1 MTGDPPTASSRFSMP
16 TSPRHLVIA
25 VVGVLVLA
33 LAAILAFALIDDS
46 TADAPPVTSIPN
58 GQVVLPQN
66 PSLKLVQVDDVWQVE
81 NDGNVTM
88 SEIEVRDASATVIC
102 ELGRLA
108 PDERAACDAAGS
120 ATDLTAFGL
129 GPQGQQVEVGAD

>member
-1 MTGDPPTASSRFSMP
+1 MTGDPPTASSRFGAA
-16 TSPRHLVIA
+16 TSPRHLVIV
-25 VVGVLVLA
+25 VVGVVVLA
-33 LAAILAFALIDDS
+33 VAAILVSVLIDDS
-46 TADAPPVTSIPN
+46 TADAPTATSAPN

-66 PSLKLVQVDDVWQVE
+66 PSLRLLQVDGVWQVE

-102 ELGRLA
+102 ELGKLA

-120 ATDLTAFGL
+120 ATDLTAFGV
-129 GPQGQQVEVGAD
+129 GPQGQEVEVAGN